1 MIHKSF
7 LTFFSASLL
16 SIKVIMVFLLVSLSM
31 IVKAQ
36 ETFFIPL
43 QSDLRSSDPLLDSL
57 VNKSL
62 FTTSRNSIRK
72 ILANEPD
79 RWDLIIPLENESNWV
94 LALEK
99 VKIWDNL
106 ASIETAS
113 GKKVSLPSEGVHYRG
128 TVKGHKGSLVSMSI
142 FLMLFFEVVN
152 KDLFTKLSSNES
164 DVLISDCKGIKKASC
179 AFTNIDSD
187 TSKKTIITLIFS
199 K

>member
-1 MIHKSF
+1 MTRKPF

-31 IVKAQ
+31 VVKAQ

-43 QSDLRSSDPLLDSL
+43 QSDIRTSDPLLDSL
-57 VNKSL
+57 ENKSL

-99 VKIWDNL
+99 VKI
-106 ASIETAS
+106 T
-113 GKKVSLPSEGVHYRG
+113 
-128 TVKGHKGSLVSMSI
+128 
-142 FLMLFFEVVN
+142 
-152 KDLFTKLSSNES
+152 
-164 DVLISDCKGIKKASC
+164 
-179 AFTNIDSD
+179 
-187 TSKKTIITLIFS
+187 
-199 K
+199 